1 MIFQAF
7 IILNFMIILLTVLQF
22 VFILYIFYLKM
33 LKQD

>member
-1 MIFQAF
+1 
-7 IILNFMIILLTVLQF
+7 MIILLTVLQF